1 MARVSLVELM
11 VALLILTVGV
21 LGLAATADSAGR
33 AVERARRMSQS
44 VAQARVTIDSLKG
57 RACRVAVRE
66 GGTAPGQS
74 WAVRAANNGVRYLM
88 DSVRVTGPGATRRF
102 TVEGVALCP

>member
-11 VALLILTVGV
+11 VALVILTFGL
-21 LGLAATADSAGR
+21 LGMAATANSAGR

-44 VAQARVTIDSLKG
+44 VAQARVTMDSLKG
-57 RACRVAVRE
+57 RACRVT
-66 GGTAPGQS
+66 GGASGTGPGQS
-74 WAVRAANNGVRYLM
+74 WAVRSASNGMRYLL
-88 DSVRVTGPGATRRF
+88 DSVRVVGAGPTRLF